1 MGSVCIS
8 PRTLP
13 PMRMEESRNGLLLQ
27 VAIQNKMKSIHNV
40 IEMLTDIIGDK
51 KAVLELE
58 HSIQDEIALSHSP
71 KSTNKPK
78 VSAKQ
83 FCIICTYMF
92 PYLSKF
98 TTQHNNNKYYFT
110 LMTLTFI
117 MLKDGN
123 RIH

>member
-13 PMRMEESRNGLLLQ
+13 PMRMGEFRNGLLLQ

-58 HSIQDEIALSHSP
+58 ESIQDEIASTHSP
-71 KSTNKPK
+71 KPTNKPK
-78 VSAKQ
+78 VSAKRN
-83 FCIICTYMF
+83 FV
-92 PYLSKF
+92 L
-98 TTQHNNNKYYFT
+98 HAH
-110 LMTLTFI
+110 TFF
-117 MLKDGN
+117 
-123 RIH
+123 RI